1 MRFQQFTGPLMAKG
15 FEDTVLY
22 IYNRLC
28 SLNEVGSWPHIF
40 GIRAAAFH
48 SFCSS
53 RLKSWPNTM
62 NTTSTHDTKR
72 GEDVRARIN
81 VLSEM
86 PREWEKF
93 LKKCSKLNSRWKTV
107 YNGRQ
112 MPDPNDEY
120 LFYQT
125 LIGTFNLSEDYQ
137 QYTKRISQYMLKA
150 VKEAKE
156 HTGWVDPHFEYEKA
170 LSDFIDK
177 VSTGIYPVNLL
188 MNSSGFSRKSLPTA
202 SSIPSP
208 SAF

>member
-1 MRFQQFTGPLMAKG
+1 
-15 FEDTVLY
+15 
-22 IYNRLC
+22 
-28 SLNEVGSWPHIF
+28 
-40 GIRAAAFH
+40 
-48 SFCSS
+48 
-53 RLKSWPNTM
+53 
-62 NTTSTHDTKR
+62 
-72 GEDVRARIN
+72 
-81 VLSEM
+81 M

-125 LIGTFNLSEDYQ
+125 LIGTFNLSEEYQ

-177 VSTGIYPVNLL
+177 ALDRDISGHIDEL
-188 MNSSGFSRKSLPTA
+188 SGFSRKSLPTELQ
-202 SSIPSP
+202 STP
-208 SAF
+208 SASENRPPDFLIHQELIDSACDPDNRRGRFQKVDILRQLNSPKQQQLYL